1 MDFPFAL
8 ASFMTAKIPFLL
20 IVFNTEAVTFKVTH
34 LSSSGIKNLFLIR
47 LTSKRRFVLLMALE
61 TLLPNI
67 ALFPLISQTLDI
79 ILDFSVLL
87 KQDANLTFFMEYQN
101 SFPQILKTFFGSNQ
115 EILFLV
121 LLI

>member
-1 MDFPFAL
+1 
-8 ASFMTAKIPFLL
+8 
-20 IVFNTEAVTFKVTH
+20 
-34 LSSSGIKNLFLIR
+34 
-47 LTSKRRFVLLMALE
+47 
-61 TLLPNI
+61 LLPNI
-67 ALFPLISQTLDI
+67 ALLPLISQTLDI